1 MVWPSVFTIISVSV
15 GFLAPRTR
23 TSHTGETLCK
33 KFLTWSAA
41 LACLLLADMQ
51 CVKMGYREYGQMN
64 YPKIIFYIRVLF
76 ALLIHAHCKRKLFG
90 GRKRGGVDR
99 KPNYTDS
106 EMRPVETPL

>member
-23 TSHTGETLCK
+23 TSHTGETLCT
-33 KFLTWSAA
+33 KFLTWLAA
-41 LACLLLADMQ
+41 PACLLLTDMQ
-51 CVKMGYREYGQMN
+51 CFKMGYTKYGQKN
-64 YPKIIFYIRVLF
+64 HPKVIFYIRVLH

-90 GRKRGGVDR
+90 GSKLGGVDI
-99 KPNYTDS
+99 KPNYADS

>member
-1 MVWPSVFTIISVSV
+1 MVRPSVFTIISVSV

-33 KFLTWSAA
+33 KFLTWSATP
-41 LACLLLADMQ
+41 ACVLLTGMQ
-51 CVKMGYREYGQMN
+51 CFKMGYAKYGQKN
-64 YPKIIFYIRVLF
+64 HPKVILYIRVLY
-76 ALLIHAHCKRKLFG
+76 ALLIHAHCRRKLFG
-90 GRKRGGVDR
+90 GRELGGVDR